1 MASTEPNVDI
11 DKEEPKWNAE
21 DCDGPAFGSPP
32 APLCNKPLDFSQV
45 TPSQL
50 GISTQ
55 SFVPSSLGKDK
66 SRLTQLKARRRSTV
80 GARGSPETNSLIRY
94 IAQQRQ
100 KTPPSTP
107 QPVQAS
113 PLLSRG
119 FSSLKQKMASFQ
131 NLLEVEENQGPA
143 EEREADGRTS
153 VGGKENRGPQGGPRP
168 AAPPSSKKRRMS
180 PFREIVMETREA
192 TPSADILSPL
202 FAPGCPEQVEARQ
215 ACSVQ
220 EELRQVCSEQT
231 EELQV
236 EQLQVEL
243 RQVCSEQVEE
253 LQVELRQVC
262 SEQEEELQVELR
274 QVCSEQVEELQVE
287 LRQVCSEEPR
297 YTELTSCEME
307 EAVCCSPR
315 QSPVP
320 WSWDHDDAPFTST
333 HGPPTEARRT
343 PLTEP
348 LSPCMLL
355 NLGPADTGS
364 NESPFPLTAHPTEE
378 GPDCAA
384 NSARPKKKRVHFGVP
399 LSPEFFDKRL
409 PPSTPL
415 QKGGTPAH
423 PSASGGRSGLRSLL
437 KTPQKSALS
446 LPQPDF
452 GSPSLSGPS
461 SPPPSVRHGDEE
473 EQGQLAVPAP
483 DSVEEE
489 EEEEEAL
496 GSRED
501 AACSPDV
508 APVRRQARSPDATP
522 VPPPT
527 PSGEAETGEELKTEL
542 APAPSPAPGPPVS
555 AARPGRPRGR
565 KRKQAEGT
573 DAAAGRRPSRSAAVA
588 ASGKMKTKGSAGKRG
603 WGSKAVDRSLYGK
616 RDYASKNP
624 VLSPITESLPCASR
638 SPTPLRHGAAE
649 QLPED
654 CRETRNPSIPLA
666 QTGPSGPVAG
676 LVTAAGLWRS
686 RFGVP
691 ARDQAPNDRPDDH
704 EATNDR
710 PDDHE
715 ASDDRPDDHEASNDR
730 PGDHEASNDRPDD
743 HKAEEDAGCSA
754 DDPSD
759 CAAEAA
765 STASVLS
772 QERRGRR
779 LGRPRGGRGGRGKGR
794 REPALSDRNCDDQ
807 TLPAVEPELPV
818 CSPAGHDRF
827 PGDRFPGDRFPGDR
841 QESDSGG
848 LKVEEERHGDGHGAG
863 DSVTSEPDAGGGAP
877 EPVSGGGRRSSG
889 SRRSGAKGR
898 PKGRRSS
905 LYRPPPLTEE
915 DEEAQSPQTLPLPGG
930 EQSEGEGAVRG
941 GEGGEISD
949 TATER
954 KGEEGSGETGGDGI
968 GPPAVPPT
976 DGADG
981 AAVAPPPWQQA
992 EFCIEDVLQ
1001 APPRGGRRSVRRSL
1015 RNQSLQDPSATGLA
1029 WVPSSSPTDRRPARR
1044 RTRGRRSSAH
1054 APPTLPEDASPPEAR
1069 C

>member
-220 EELRQVCSEQT
+220 EELGQVCSEQT

-236 EQLQVEL
+236 ELRQVEELQVELQVEL

-262 SEQEEELQVELR
+262 SEQVEELQVEQLQVELR

-320 WSWDHDDAPFTST
+320 WSWDHDDAPFTPT
-333 HGPPTEARRT
+333 HSPPTEARRT

-423 PSASGGRSGLRSLL
+423 PSASGGLRAPPLL

-461 SPPPSVRHGDEE
+461 SPPPSDRHGDEE
-473 EQGQLAVPAP
+473 EQGQIN
-483 DSVEEE
+483 
-489 EEEEEAL
+489 
-496 GSRED
+496 G
-501 AACSPDV
+501 
-508 APVRRQARSPDATP
+508 
-522 VPPPT
+522 
-527 PSGEAETGEELKTEL
+527 AE
-542 APAPSPAPGPPVS
+542 
-555 AARPGRPRGR
+555 
-565 KRKQAEGT
+565 
-573 DAAAGRRPSRSAAVA
+573 RRPSR
-588 ASGKMKTKGSAGKRG
+588 
-603 WGSKAVDRSLYGK
+603 L
-616 RDYASKNP
+616 
-624 VLSPITESLPCASR
+624 
-638 SPTPLRHGAAE
+638 
-649 QLPED
+649 
-654 CRETRNPSIPLA
+654 
-666 QTGPSGPVAG
+666 
-676 LVTAAGLWRS
+676 
-686 RFGVP
+686 
-691 ARDQAPNDRPDDH
+691 
-704 EATNDR
+704 
-710 PDDHE
+710 
-715 ASDDRPDDHEASNDR
+715 R
-730 PGDHEASNDRPDD
+730 PG
-743 HKAEEDAGCSA
+743 
-754 DDPSD
+754 
-759 CAAEAA
+759 A
-765 STASVLS
+765 STASAGGVLLLS
-772 QERRGRR
+772 QDRAAAEKRSARVILRRGRR
-779 LGRPRGGRGGRGKGR
+779 NVISVSL
-794 REPALSDRNCDDQ
+794 
-807 TLPAVEPELPV
+807 
-818 CSPAGHDRF
+818 F
-827 PGDRFPGDRFPGDR
+827 
-841 QESDSGG
+841 
-848 LKVEEERHGDGHGAG
+848 HGAERCRTACVVSG
-863 DSVTSEPDAGGGAP
+863 FGGVARVSRRVARRAQCRSARPLAGGPLGA
-877 EPVSGGGRRSSG
+877 
-889 SRRSGAKGR
+889 
-898 PKGRRSS
+898 
-905 LYRPPPLTEE
+905 
-915 DEEAQSPQTLPLPGG
+915 
-930 EQSEGEGAVRG
+930 
-941 GEGGEISD
+941 
-949 TATER
+949 
-954 KGEEGSGETGGDGI
+954 
-968 GPPAVPPT
+968 
-976 DGADG
+976 
-981 AAVAPPPWQQA
+981 
-992 EFCIEDVLQ
+992 
-1001 APPRGGRRSVRRSL
+1001 
-1015 RNQSLQDPSATGLA
+1015 
-1029 WVPSSSPTDRRPARR
+1029 
-1044 RTRGRRSSAH
+1044 
-1054 APPTLPEDASPPEAR
+1054 
-1069 C
+1069 